1 MRRGRTLFWVIS
13 GTIVAVVAVVIALI
27 QVGSDPS
34 PTAAAARSHHVSAR
48 PSAQASKSDP
58 VVIPQASGTSS
69 FSYLADQHPSGSL
82 GELVDPGPVT
92 ISGSIYPKSI
102 AFYCNDGDPA
112 AFPQYKLK
120 HNARSF
126 QATIGLAAKW
136 PPHFQAGV
144 SILGDG
150 HTLRLFSVSVLTPKT
165 VDVNVTGLH
174 VIQLECFSTGMT
186 SSASGWNVEVSWG
199 NARISGRR

>member
-1 MRRGRTLFWVIS
+1 MRRGRTLFWAIS
-13 GTIVAVVAVVIALI
+13 GTVVAVVVVVIALI
-27 QVGSDPS
+27 LATSGPPPKATASRAHPVSDQ
-34 PTAAAARSHHVSAR
+34 A
-48 PSAQASKSDP
+48 SAQPSKPAP
-58 VVIPQASGTSS
+58 VVIPRTSRTSS
-69 FSYLADQHPSGSL
+69 FSYLADQHPSGKL
-82 GELVDPGPVT
+82 GELVDPGPVK
-92 ISGSIYPKSI
+92 ILGAIYPKSI

-112 AFPQYKLK
+112 AFPQYKLQ

-126 QATIGLAAKW
+126 EATIGLAAKW

-165 VDVNVTGLH
+165 VSVNVTGFH

-199 NARISGRR
+199 NARISERR